1 MWRRHRGAQ
10 HGALGSGQ
18 CPCLEYA
25 RKHGLGGRAR
35 VMTNPSKV
43 GLELPVTRIVITDD
57 AQVAEEVV
65 GLREAVQE
73 GCN

>member
-1 MWRRHRGAQ
+1 
-10 HGALGSGQ
+10 
-18 CPCLEYA
+18 
-25 RKHGLGGRAR
+25 
-35 VMTNPSKV
+35 MTNPSKV